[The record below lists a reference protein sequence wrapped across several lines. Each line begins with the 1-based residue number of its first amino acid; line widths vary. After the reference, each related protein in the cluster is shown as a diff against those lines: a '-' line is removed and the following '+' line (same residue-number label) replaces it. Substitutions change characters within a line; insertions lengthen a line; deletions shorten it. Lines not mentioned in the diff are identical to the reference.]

1 VASTWATSGAR
12 GFFAGNFADVIRTAP
27 QKSVQLAAFDAYK
40 KLLGRRNK
48 TTGRMETSG
57 LATTLA
63 GAAAGVTSTITCFP
77 LEVLRTRLAVSSQ
90 YKNLVHAAV
99 SIVRQE
105 GPKALYGGLGP
116 SLAGVIPYA
125 GANLGMYDGLRW
137 AYCRSTGEERVPKAA
152 ALLIGALAGVSAAT
166 ATFPLEVVRRR
177 MMMGCVRAFCDA
189 LFFAMHFLRV
199 CMHAVLCPSYHFV
212 VLNLNLPARRTRVS
226 AAPSTTTRLR
236 RFWRSAPRRAAARC
250 LRAAF

>member
-1 VASTWATSGAR
+1 
-12 GFFAGNFADVIRTAP
+12 
-27 QKSVQLAAFDAYK
+27 VQLAAFDAYK
-40 KLLGRRNK
+40 KLLGRRNAA
-48 TTGRMETSG
+48 TGRVETSG

-90 YKNLVHAAV
+90 YRNIVHAAV
-99 SIVRQE
+99 SIVRTE

-137 AYCRSTGEERVPKAA
+137 AYCRSTGEERVPKIA
-152 ALLIGALAGVSAAT
+152 ALLIGSLAGVSAAT

-177 MMMGCVRAFCDA
+177 MMMGCVLRASCVRFCGRFFV
-189 LFFAMHFLRV
+189 LFWRCVRVRGVRVRV
-199 CMHAVLCPSYHFV
+199 CVCV
-212 VLNLNLPARRTRVS
+212 CVR
-226 AAPSTTTRLR
+226 
-236 RFWRSAPRRAAARC
+236 ARC
-250 LRAAF
+250 CC